1 MQENLRT
8 SCRAA
13 PWTHGVP
20 ATKSVRSEN
29 ISMLAV
35 RLVTFT
41 VLGVAEVADHFVTA
55 LDWKSVFAARPKP
68 VCLAQF

>member
-1 MQENLRT
+1 
-8 SCRAA
+8 
-13 PWTHGVP
+13 
-20 ATKSVRSEN
+20 
-29 ISMLAV
+29 MLAV

-55 LDWKSVFAARPKP
+55 LDWKSVFAARQKP